1 MNDVCDTW
9 SSAWATLQKALAKTP
24 AHTGVQSGTLGA
36 GSWLGRARHRT
47 EWSPPRDPGS
57 RISARKS
64 ARALKYLPQLS
75 PNRHIGEAGSRPEPI
90 GSAYR

>member
-1 MNDVCDTW
+1 MEMNDVCDTW

-47 EWSPPRDPGS
+47 EWSPPRDPVAA
-57 RISARKS
+57 SA
-64 ARALKYLPQLS
+64 L
-75 PNRHIGEAGSRPEPI
+75 
-90 GSAYR
+90 